1 MITRIAVVVAW
12 LSLVSCG
19 VVGPPVAPENVGM
32 AATIERQKQL
42 DAREAEQREALTKKE
57 NMEPGPEVQGQDLDL
72 PPLRPV
78 GAR

>member
-1 MITRIAVVVAW
+1 MTPIAVLVAW

-19 VVGPPVAPENVGM
+19 VVGPPVAPENVGV

-42 DAREAEQREALTKKE
+42 DARDAEQREAATKKE
-57 NMEPGPEVQGQDLDL
+57 SMEPGPDVQSQELDL